1 MFEPEVKRGAKLL
14 DEIDPNWV
22 EKIDIPELQMSM
34 SCSCIL
40 GQVFGDYE
48 DGLMKALEID
58 LDDNR
63 MSMRPADDEEAQR
76 IENHGFCLFD
86 RSYGYS
92 AIRGSDD
99 PLWKVLE
106 HTWID
111 LIKERQS

>member
-1 MFEPEVKRGAKLL
+1 
-14 DEIDPNWV
+14 
-22 EKIDIPELQMSM
+22 
-34 SCSCIL
+34 
-40 GQVFGDYE
+40 VFGGYE
-48 DGLMKALEID
+48 EGLVEALGID
-58 LDDNR
+58 NEDF
-63 MSMRPADDEEAQR
+63 EAQR
-76 IENHGFCLFD
+76 FHTRNMDDPVAHRIEDHGFCLFD